1 MADVIKAANA
11 GDARNESAVGC
22 NCSMEVFAEYP
33 IVAVVGMKFDA
44 CSTTWVVRVR
54 KVCPLTNRVA
64 TR

>member
-22 NCSMEVFAEYP
+22 NCSMAVFAQYP
-33 IVAVVGMKFDA
+33 IEAVVGMKLGA

-54 KVCPLTNRVA
+54 KVC
-64 TR
+64 